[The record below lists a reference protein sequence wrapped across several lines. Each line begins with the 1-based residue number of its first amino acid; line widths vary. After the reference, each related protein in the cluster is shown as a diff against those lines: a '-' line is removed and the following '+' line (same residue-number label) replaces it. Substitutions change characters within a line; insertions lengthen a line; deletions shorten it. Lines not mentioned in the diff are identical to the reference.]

1 MDLDHYGLTDMPFRL
16 TPDDRF
22 FFASSEHSRALSH
35 LLFGLAQGEGF
46 IVMTG
51 EVGAGKTTLVE
62 RLSVRLGPASYWLAT
77 IVVPQTRHQDLIKLV
92 AAGFGLPCNG
102 DSTEVTVRLSERLRA
117 ERSRGRRA
125 LLIVDEAQCMP
136 LPALE
141 ELRLLSNLAE
151 RGRAL
156 MQIVLLGQPEFRATM
171 ASPDLSQLRQRVL
184 ASYHIGPLAKDEVQA
199 YIEHRLHAAGW
210 RGQAFFEPD
219 AYPAIYRHTGG
230 IPRRINRLCGRVV
243 LEGALEQAATISAAM
258 VNATARE
265 LDLDLN
271 GGIVNADHNNP
282 SDTPSNFDLMDA
294 PDGRVLDRLVQMVK
308 PQGDAR

>member
-77 IVVPQTRHQDLIKLV
+77 IVVPQSRPEDLIKLI
-92 AAGFGLPCNG
+92 ASGFGLSCDG
-102 DSTEVTVRLSERLRA
+102 DTTAVTVRLTERLRA

-136 LPALE
+136 LQAIE

-156 MQIVLLGQPEFRATM
+156 MQIVLLGQPEFRTTM
-171 ASPDLSQLRQRVL
+171 SSPDLNQLRQRVL

-199 YIEHRLHAAGW
+199 YVEHRLYSAGW
-210 RGQAFFEPD
+210 RGQTFFEPE
-219 AYPAIYRHTGG
+219 AYLAIYHHTGG

-243 LEGALEQAATISAAM
+243 LEGALEQASTISAAM

-265 LDLDLN
+265 LDLDLS
-271 GGIVNADHNNP
+271 GRVANP
-282 SDTPSNFDLMDA
+282 SHDDLSDAPNNFDLMDA

-308 PQGDAR
+308 PQGNVR

>member
-22 FFASSEHSRALSH
+22 FFASGEHSRALSH

-77 IVVPQTRHQDLIKLV
+77 IVVPQTRPQDLIKLV
-92 AAGFGLPCNG
+92 AAGFGLSCEG
-102 DSTEVTVRLSERLRA
+102 DTTAVTVRLTERLRA

-136 LPALE
+136 LAALE

-171 ASPDLSQLRQRVL
+171 SSPDLNQLRQRVL

-199 YIEHRLHAAGW
+199 YVEHRLRAAGW
-210 RGQAFFEPD
+210 RGETFFEPD
-219 AYPAIYRHTGG
+219 AYPAIYRHTSG

-243 LEGALEQAATISAAM
+243 LEGALEQSATISAAM
-258 VNATARE
+258 VNSTARE
-265 LDLDLN
+265 LDLDLSGRAAN
-271 GGIVNADHNNP
+271 PDHDEI
-282 SDTPSNFDLMDA
+282 SDAPNNFDLMDA

-308 PQGDAR
+308 PHGNGR

>member
-1 MDLDHYGLTDMPFRL
+1 MDLDYYGLTDMPFRL

-77 IVVPQTRHQDLIKLV
+77 IVVPQSRPEDLIKLV
-92 AAGFGLPCNG
+92 AAGFGLSPDG
-102 DSTEVTVRLSERLRA
+102 DSTAVTVRLAERLRT
-117 ERSRGRRA
+117 ERVRGRRA

-136 LPALE
+136 LQALE
-141 ELRLLSNLAE
+141 ELRLLSNLAD

-171 ASPDLSQLRQRVL
+171 SSPDLNQLRQRVL

-199 YIEHRLHAAGW
+199 YIEHRLYAAGW
-210 RGQAFFEPD
+210 HGQAFFEPE
-219 AYPAIYRHTGG
+219 AYPVIYRHTGG

-243 LEGALEQAATISAAM
+243 LEGALEQSATISAAM

-271 GGIVNADHNNP
+271 GGIINTDYDNL
-282 SDTPSNFDLMDA
+282 SDAPNNFDLLDA

-308 PQGDAR
+308 PHGDSR

>member
-77 IVVPQTRHQDLIKLV
+77 IVVPQSRPQDLIKLV
-92 AAGFGLPCNG
+92 ANGFGLSSEG
-102 DSTEVTVRLSERLRA
+102 DDTAVMARLTERLRA
-117 ERSRGRRA
+117 ERARGRRA

-136 LPALE
+136 LAALE

-156 MQIVLLGQPEFRATM
+156 MQIVLLGQPEFRKTM

-184 ASYHIGPLAKDEVQA
+184 ASYHIGPLAKEEVQA
-199 YIEHRLHAAGW
+199 YIEHRLRAAGW
-210 RGQAFFEPD
+210 SGKEFFSPD
-219 AYPAIYRHTGG
+219 AYPVIYRHTNG
-230 IPRRINRLCGRVV
+230 IPRRINRLCGRLV
-243 LEGALEQAATISAAM
+243 LEGALEQVETITAAM
-258 VNATARE
+258 VAATARE

-271 GGIVNADHNNP
+271 GGVVTADHDDV
-282 SDTPSNFDLMDA
+282 SDAPANFDLMDA

>member
-1 MDLDHYGLTDMPFRL
+1 MDLEHYGLTDMPFRL

-77 IVVPQTRHQDLIKLV
+77 IVVPQSRPEDLIKLV
-92 AAGFGLPCNG
+92 ASGFGLPSDG
-102 DSTEVTVRLSERLRA
+102 DTTAVTVRLTERLRA

-125 LLIVDEAQCMP
+125 LLIVDEAQCMQ
-136 LPALE
+136 LQAIE

-156 MQIVLLGQPEFRATM
+156 MQIVLLGQPEFRTTM
-171 ASPDLSQLRQRVL
+171 SSPDLNQLRQRVL

-199 YIEHRLHAAGW
+199 YVEHRLYAAGW
-210 RGQAFFEPD
+210 RGKTFFEPD
-219 AYPAIYRHTGG
+219 AYPAIYYHTGG

-258 VNATARE
+258 VNSTARE
-265 LDLDLN
+265 LDLDLSGRITN
-271 GGIVNADHNNP
+271 SDHDDV
-282 SDTPSNFDLMDA
+282 SDAPNNFDLMDA
-294 PDGRVLDRLVQMVK
+294 PDGRVLDRLVQMVR
-308 PQGDAR
+308 PQGNIR